1 MSIAAHTDATAE
13 ASGVLVLIVGQSGVG
28 KDTLLRGARAHFA
41 HDARVVFAERTIT
54 RPPEPTEPHR
64 AATPAAFDELR
75 DSGHFAFHWEAHGL
89 QYGVLKRIEADL
101 AAGRVVICNASRT
114 IIAAVRASYR
124 QTFVIEITADRSAR
138 LDRLTG
144 RAREDAADIQRR
156 IDRQV
161 APSSGSAADCCIA
174 NNASPEQG
182 ISALIH
188 ALEALEHFPPKWMP
202 VW

>member
-1 MSIAAHTDATAE
+1 MSTAAPTDATS

-41 HDARVVFAERTIT
+41 HEARVVFAERTIT
-54 RPPEPTEPHR
+54 RPPEPTEQHQV
-64 AATPAAFDELR
+64 ATSAAFDQLR
-75 DSGHFAFHWEAHGL
+75 DSGSFAFHWEAHGL
-89 QYGVLKRIEADL
+89 KYGVPKGIEADI
-101 AAGRVVICNASRT
+101 AAGRVVICNASRM
-114 IIAAVRASYR
+114 IIAAVRACYP

-156 IDRQV
+156 VDRQV
-161 APSSGSAADCCIA
+161 AASNGNAADCVIA

-182 ISALIH
+182 ICALINE
-188 ALEALEHFPPKWMP
+188 LMGL
-202 VW
+202 VTRSR